1 MRYGGTG
8 SAANIK
14 VTGAAVTLSHA
25 AIAASAWDGVQWL
38 NGAAG
43 QIADSAIANSLNNAI
58 ALTAASSPAIAG
70 NTLRD
75 NRGYALYLEGN
86 CFPAFTGN
94 TLYGNGYNAAGVY
107 GTVGTGTWYPNVTYV
122 AAANLTVES
131 GSTLTLQPGVGGQV
145 PAQHQPDRARRAG
158 RGRDRS
164 PAGSCSPP

>member
-1 MRYGGTG
+1 MRYGGAG

-14 VTGAAVTLSHA
+14 VTGAAVTLSA
-25 AIAASAWDGVQWL
+25 CRSSQRAPGTGCSGSTAPPARSPTAT
-38 NGAAG
+38 
-43 QIADSAIANSLNNAI
+43 IANSLNNAI
-58 ALTAASSPAIAG
+58 ALTAASSPAITG

-122 AAANLTVES
+122 ARPT
-131 GSTLTLQPGVGGQV
+131 
-145 PAQHQPDRARRAG
+145 
-158 RGRDRS
+158 
-164 PAGSCSPP
+164 